1 MLQHLS
7 KFLAR
12 ESVVN
17 GVEAGSS
24 QGKHGTA
31 RGVDRVC
38 EIEEGGQLELSIS
51 SSAAIQND
59 VRAGAEITLCDHAS
73 L

>member
-1 MLQHLS
+1 MS
-7 KFLAR
+7 
-12 ESVVN
+12 

-38 EIEEGGQLELSIS
+38 EIEEGGQLELSILS
-51 SSAAIQND
+51 AAAIQSD
-59 VRAGAEITLCDHAS
+59 ARAGAEITLCDHAS